1 MQKYIYVYDTSCHI
15 GICIYTYVSMQ
26 IYSTHTYVRII
37 YTYIQEKRYD
47 MYIYIHRYID
57 RHTYIYTHI
66 SAYIA
71 MYLYRQTHLSLDLIL
86 CMPSAIYMH
95 VYCRAFIYLY
105 TSNSRTRHGY
115 SSYVAIYLRIRI
127 YIKSIIVTELYT
139 IHIYIYITYLFVIY
153 GGFLSHGGVP
163 QQLDGLC
170 HGKSHSSLKWMI
182 TRSTSIIKMDDGG
195 IEKKAGWF
203 IRLL

>member
-1 MQKYIYVYDTSCHI
+1 MHLY
-15 GICIYTYVSMQ
+15 ICIYVDIQ
-26 IYSTHTYVRII
+26 HTYVCAYNI
-37 YTYIQEKRYD
+37 
-47 MYIYIHRYID
+47 YIYIYIGKEICIYINID
-57 RHTYIYTHI
+57 IQIDIHIYTHI

-105 TSNSRTRHGY
+105 TSNSHTRHGY

-139 IHIYIYITYLFVIY
+139 IHIYIYIYHIFICNIRW
-153 GGFLSHGGVP
+153 FP
-163 QQLDGLC
+163 
-170 HGKSHSSLKWMI
+170 KSW
-182 TRSTSIIKMDDGG
+182 RCTSIAGWFMSWKIPFIIKMDDNQVY
-195 IEKKAGWF
+195 INH
-203 IRLL
+203 